1 VWFGGGAGK
10 RGEPGTDAMRS
21 YRCQKCG
28 RLHLSPDEDPAPTL
42 CYACWRKQSLV
53 LYPEDLFRY
62 EGPETREACEAR
74 SEACA
79 VGLMEC
85 VAEEDEREAH
95 RRWVRVWTAKVMGEL
110 A

>member
-1 VWFGGGAGK
+1 V
-10 RGEPGTDAMRS
+10 RS
-21 YRCQKCG
+21 YRCRKCG
-28 RLHLSPDEDPAPTL
+28 RLHLLNDDDPAVSM

-53 LYPEDLFRY
+53 LYPEDLFSY